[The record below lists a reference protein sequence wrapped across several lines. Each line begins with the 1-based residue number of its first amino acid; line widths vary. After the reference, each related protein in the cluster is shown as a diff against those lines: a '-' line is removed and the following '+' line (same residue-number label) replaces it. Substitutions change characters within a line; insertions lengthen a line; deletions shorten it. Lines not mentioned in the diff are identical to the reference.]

1 MTHPFVMSLV
11 PRGRSLAFL
20 SLVVVSLGTAT
31 AGEIKTRTATIPPPQ
46 EVPTGDHGIVTL
58 DEQTLAL
65 RQQDLARREKELEKH
80 HRRLPIPEA
89 KKRIQLLRFEP
100 EMILP
105 TPLNFSGSP
114 IKILQ
119 DRPLTMRET
128 GGEVSIR
135 CEPSVAVR
143 GDEVL
148 VTGNWF
154 AAFSTDA
161 TSSISKFKAVDPS
174 RLFPAPASKL
184 KFCCD
189 QLALYDPKTD
199 AMFWLLQYE
208 YNAEGN
214 LLRLAVA
221 KKDDIKNQKWRYYD
235 LSPKGVGQYKNE
247 TFDFSAC
254 ALGTKFLY
262 VTTNS
267 FSTLGK
273 EPFMR
278 SVAMRIPLD
287 KLAAYEGFDLEYFDT
302 KDLDD
307 AKASGLCPVQGAT
320 NTMYVGAEVDT
331 QTLRIYTWSEAT
343 GTVASNDVIVRTWD
357 SRQPFE
363 APSPQGGD
371 WLGRADDRITAG
383 WLSGDTIGFAWTASR
398 DVNFRFPHVRV
409 AVLNK
414 DTKELVE
421 EPHIYSRDFAYAYP
435 AAAPNSIGEVAI
447 TVNFGGDS
455 VNPSCA
461 IGVLR
466 KQGNAKNRWIL
477 ATSAAGKAFPPDK
490 KWGDYLTLRL
500 DGKNP
505 RNWVTA
511 SFVRENNGTT
521 QVGYQVFGLK

>member
-1 MTHPFVMSLV
+1 MRCRSLV
-11 PRGRSLAFL
+11 FL
-20 SLVVVSLGTAT
+20 PLVAVSLGIAT
-31 AGEIKTRTATIPPPQ
+31 AGEIKTKTASIPAPQ
-46 EVPTGDHGIVTL
+46 EVLTGDHGIITL
-58 DEQTLAL
+58 NEQTLAM
-65 RQQDLARREKELEKH
+65 RQQDLARRQKELEKH
-80 HRRLPIPEA
+80 HRRLPIPKA
-89 KKRIQLLRFEP
+89 KKPIQLLRTMA

-105 TPLNFSGSP
+105 APLNFSQSS
-114 IKILQ
+114 IRILQ

-128 GGEVSIR
+128 GGEVSIT
-135 CEPSVAVR
+135 CEPSLAVR

-161 TSSISKFKAVDPS
+161 TSSISKFEAIDPS
-174 RLFPAPASKL
+174 RLFPAPASQL
-184 KFCCD
+184 EFCCD
-189 QLALYDPKTD
+189 QVALYDPKTD
-199 AMFWLLQYE
+199 AMFWLLQYGS
-208 YNAEGN
+208 NAEGN
-214 LLRLAVA
+214 LIRLAVA

-247 TFDFSAC
+247 MFDFSAC

-273 EPFMR
+273 ETFMR

-307 AKASGLCPVQGAT
+307 AEAKAAGLCPVQGAT
-320 NTMYVGAEVDT
+320 DTLYIGAHIDT
-331 QTLRIYTWSEAT
+331 ETLRIYTWSEAT
-343 GTVASNDVIVRTWD
+343 ETVVSNDVIVQTWD
-357 SRQPFE
+357 NRQPE
-363 APSPQGGD
+363 APNPQGGD
-371 WLGRADDRITAG
+371 WLGRADGRITAG

-414 DTKELVE
+414 DTKVLVE

-435 AAAPNSIGEVAI
+435 AAAPNSIGEVGI
-447 TVNFGGDS
+447 VLDFGGDK

-461 IGVLR
+461 IGVLKKR
-466 KQGNAKNRWIL
+466 GIAKSRWVL
-477 ATSAAGKAFPPDK
+477 ATSAAGKAFPTDK
-490 KWGDYLTLRL
+490 TWGDYLTLRL

-521 QVGYQVFGLK
+521 QVDYQIFSIR